1 MFYEQLC
8 ESHIKTS
15 MPEKRDSGSGGFFC
29 KFCEICKI
37 TFFWTTFRS
46 GSVLKKKKFL
56 AIFIAFEW
64 DRIFES
70 AKDKWAV
77 KCNPKLSQN

>member
-37 TFFWTTFRS
+37 TFFSTTFRS
-46 GSVLKKKKFL
+46 GIVLKKKN
-56 AIFIAFEW
+56 
-64 DRIFES
+64 S
-70 AKDKWAV
+70 
-77 KCNPKLSQN
+77 